1 MPIVAMLSLAQFWT
15 GRFLFSL
22 HAPNAGSIFSQ
33 MHDLLQK
40 YLHISKIF
48 STFAG
53 ES

>member
-1 MPIVAMLSLAQFWT
+1 MLSLAQFHADWAS
-15 GRFLFSL
+15 FLSSL